1 MQQKYF
7 PFEQMKRTAKF
18 HPNNKLSNFLILDTM
33 WITGCCIKY
42 LNFEL
47 ILHVHLIF
55 MLETFVSDECVVSA
69 NDVMLRKIQL
79 CVGTQLDMFHKDVFF
94 FAHSWKWIINSI
106 FYVLL
111 LNKKYLSC
119 CLL

>member
-1 MQQKYF
+1 
-7 PFEQMKRTAKF
+7 
-18 HPNNKLSNFLILDTM
+18 M
-33 WITGCCIKY
+33 WITGCCMEC

-79 CVGTQLDMFHKDVFF
+79 YIGTQLDMYHKDVVVFF
-94 FAHSWKWIINSI
+94 
-106 FYVLL
+106 LL
-111 LNKKYLSC
+111 TVGNG
-119 CLL
+119 